1 MLQLISPLAVSAT
14 AHASMLHHAPTVG
27 QDRTG
32 QDILFVLSIV
42 NEQWFESSDDRLG
55 IATQKR

>member
-1 MLQLISPLAVSAT
+1 MYYISISMYNIIPSLYVFLIRYLFY
-14 AHASMLHHAPTVG
+14 
-27 QDRTG
+27 RTG

-42 NEQWFESSDDRLG
+42 NEQYVENDIVILG